1 MNAHEREAIRQAKI
15 LRYRPD
21 PSGLAEDVARLRC
34 QFKVK
39 YRCQG
44 ESTHLEYDPTGEVKL
59 PAPSCNNCHNYL
71 EAAFKKEIA
80 SEEAHMRI
88 KLAILMTY
96 EALMEYD
103 RPADPSIWTGLGD
116 K

>member
-1 MNAHEREAIRQAKI
+1 MTPQQREAIRQAKI
-15 LRYRPD
+15 LRAEPD
-21 PSGLAEDVARLRC
+21 PTGLAEDVRKISCR
-34 QFKVK
+34 FKVK

-44 ESTHLEYDPTGEVKL
+44 VTTHLEYDPTGEVKL
-59 PAPSCNNCHNYL
+59 PAPSCNNCHNYI
-71 EAAFKKEIA
+71 EAAFQKEIA

-103 RPADPSIWTGLGD
+103 RPADPGHWTGLGD